1 MAGRAVEGQEGWIL
15 AVEFPQRPVQQSLAS
30 SLCRE
35 SHWKCLLLTL
45 LMYGCFATLV
55 WCALCRVPVLGSSSI
70 PLGSDDDATSAAYYN
85 DILHLESPCSSGYVY
100 IPLAFL
106 AMLYVVYLVECWH
119 CFSKTAMLAHAEFQE
134 VYERVQRLQQA
145 TPCIWWKAISY
156 HYVRR
161 TRQVTRYRNGDAYT
175 TTQVYHER
183 VNTHASSSEFD
194 YARYGVKDVS
204 KELLDLQLH
213 PAVRLR
219 FTKCFSFS
227 SARAEAAYLTQRAR
241 FFGENE
247 GLDDYMEAREGMHL
261 KNVDF
266 REHILAFP
274 DPTHQPW
281 FSRHRVFWLASAFLL
296 SWPLRV
302 VSEYRT
308 AYVHYHVEKLFGEDE
323 DTGGGGGG
331 VGGGP
336 GRGVRGDGVEGGT
349 ENGIHPH
356 IGIGI
361 GLNGTSYRAIS
372 RVNTVDMTELEWHIR
387 CNQQMVPS
395 YSEAL
400 LMDLESSGVSNPTAS
415 TPISGPL
422 GITPSQG
429 TNPPPLALPVVFNSA
444 YLLQS
449 CPRCRRTTSSSSLP
463 SRLRAPM
470 GTTALLNATVA
481 GIRAAGPGSGAM
493 GGRLVLSRSGFSLG
507 RLAGGRQNSLFHSR
521 SMGGGLGGS
530 REEGGGSTGGSSGG
544 GGGGGGGGF
553 LGLGSR
559 QDNEETRGVLEGEGD
574 EEEEE
579 QEEEAMRRENRV
591 RGGTERDEEAEQD
604 SGAGGEAREG
614 ERDRPPSYQDA
625 FFFPVL
631 IIHGEE
637 SCHAGDD
644 M

>member
-1 MAGRAVEGQEGWIL
+1 MCYAADVGLES
-15 AVEFPQRPVQQSLAS
+15 RPVQQSLAS

-45 LMYGCFATLV
+45 LMYGCFATLA
-55 WCALCRVPVLGSSSI
+55 WCALCRVPVLGSSSSV
-70 PLGSDDDATSAAYYN
+70 PLGADDDATSAAYYN

-204 KELLDLQLH
+204 KELLDLQRH

-274 DPTHQPW
+274 DPAHQPW

-302 VSEYRT
+302 VSEYRI

-323 DTGGGGGG
+323 DGGGGL
-331 VGGGP
+331 
-336 GRGVRGDGVEGGT
+336 GRGGREDGVGT
-349 ENGIHPH
+349 ENGIHP
-356 IGIGI
+356 GI

-400 LMDLESSGVSNPTAS
+400 LMDLDMNGGTNPTAS
-415 TPISGPL
+415 TPISGPASS
-422 GITPSQG
+422 TPSQG
-429 TNPPPLALPVVFNSA
+429 TNPLPLALPVVFNSA

-481 GIRAAGPGSGAM
+481 GIRAAGQGGGAI

-507 RLAGGRQNSLFHSR
+507 RLGGGRQNNLFHSR

-530 REEGGGSTGGSSGG
+530 REDGGGGGS
-544 GGGGGGGGF
+544 GGGGGGF

-574 EEEEE
+574 DDEEEE
-579 QEEEAMRRENRV
+579 QQQEEEVRRREQV
-591 RGGTERDEEAEQD
+591 RGSREGDEETDQD
-604 SGAGGEAREG
+604 SGGGGEVREG
-614 ERDRPPSYQDA
+614 DGGGRERPPSYQDA

>member
-1 MAGRAVEGQEGWIL
+1 MPTEEETAAAEEPILEDGSGREQ
-15 AVEFPQRPVQQSLAS
+15 QRPVQQSLAS

-45 LMYGCFATLV
+45 LMYGCFATLA
-55 WCALCRVPVLGSSSI
+55 WCALCRVPVLGSAALH
-70 PLGSDDDATSAAYYN
+70 LGTDDDAAAAAYYH

-119 CFSKTAMLAHAEFQE
+119 CFSKTAMLANAEFQE
-134 VYERVQRLQQA
+134 VYERVQKLQQA

-281 FSRHRVFWLASAFLL
+281 FSRHKVFWLASVLLL

-323 DTGGGGGG
+323 DSSNGNGPAGGG
-331 VGGGP
+331 
-336 GRGVRGDGVEGGT
+336 RGEGTEGGT
-349 ENGIHPH
+349 ENGVHS
-356 IGIGI
+356 GGVVI
-361 GLNGTSYRAIS
+361 GLNGSSYRAIS

-400 LMDLESSGVSNPTAS
+400 LMDLDNGGGTNNAAV
-415 TPISGPL
+415 TPVSGPPGAL
-422 GITPSQG
+422 
-429 TNPPPLALPVVFNSA
+429 NPELARPPLALPVVLNSA

-481 GIRAAGPGSGAM
+481 GIRAAGQGGGTI

-507 RLAGGRQNSLFHSR
+507 RLGGVRQNSLFHSR
-521 SMGGGLGGS
+521 SMGGGLAGS
-530 REEGGGSTGGSSGG
+530 REEGTGSGAERGS
-544 GGGGGGGGF
+544 GGGF

-574 EEEEE
+574 DDEEEEEE
-579 QEEEAMRRENRV
+579 QLEEVRR
-591 RGGTERDEEAEQD
+591 RGARDREGETEQD
-604 SGAGGEAREG
+604 GEAAGEAREG

-631 IIHGEE
+631 IIHGDE
-637 SCHAGDD
+637 SCHAGDAV
-644 M
+644 

>member
-1 MAGRAVEGQEGWIL
+1 MQTEEETAAAEEPILEEGSEREQ
-15 AVEFPQRPVQQSLAS
+15 QRPVQQSLAS

-45 LMYGCFATLV
+45 LMYGCFATLA
-55 WCALCRVPVLGSSSI
+55 WCALCRVPVLGSSSVSAD
-70 PLGSDDDATSAAYYN
+70 GTSAAYY
-85 DILHLESPCSSGYVY
+85 IQHLESPCSSGYVY

-204 KELLDLQLH
+204 KELLDLQQH

-266 REHILAFP
+266 REHILAFS
-274 DPTHQPW
+274 DPAHQPW
-281 FSRHRVFWLASAFLL
+281 FSRHKVFWLASAFLL

-323 DTGGGGGG
+323 DTVGG
-331 VGGGP
+331 VGGGGP
-336 GRGVRGDGVEGGT
+336 GGGGRGDGVEGGT
-349 ENGIHPH
+349 ENGIHPGGIS
-356 IGIGI
+356 IGIGV
-361 GLNGTSYRAIS
+361 NGTSYRAIS

-400 LMDLESSGVSNPTAS
+400 LMDLEMSGGTNPTAS
-415 TPISGPL
+415 TPISGPQ

-449 CPRCRRTTSSSSLP
+449 CPRCRRTTSSASLP
-463 SRLRAPM
+463 SRLRASM

-481 GIRAAGPGSGAM
+481 GIRAAGQGGGGM

-507 RLAGGRQNSLFHSR
+507 RLGGGRQNSLFHSR

-530 REEGGGSTGGSSGG
+530 REDGGGGGVSG

-559 QDNEETRGVLEGEGD
+559 QNNEETRGVLEGEGD
-574 EEEEE
+574 DDEEEE
-579 QEEEAMRRENRV
+579 QEQRRRED
-591 RGGTERDEEAEQD
+591 RGRGRRERDEEAEQD
-604 SGAGGEAREG
+604 NAGGGEAREG

>member
-1 MAGRAVEGQEGWIL
+1 MQTEEETAAAEEPILEEGSGREQ
-15 AVEFPQRPVQQSLAS
+15 QRPVQQSLAS

-45 LMYGCFATLV
+45 LMYGCFATLA
-55 WCALCRVPVLGSSSI
+55 WCALCRVPVLGSSSVSAD
-70 PLGSDDDATSAAYYN
+70 GTSAAYY
-85 DILHLESPCSSGYVY
+85 IQHLESPCSSGYVY

-204 KELLDLQLH
+204 KELLDLQQH

-266 REHILAFP
+266 REHILAFS
-274 DPTHQPW
+274 DPAHQPW
-281 FSRHRVFWLASAFLL
+281 FSRHKVFWLASAFLL

-323 DTGGGGGG
+323 DTVGG
-331 VGGGP
+331 VGGGGP
-336 GRGVRGDGVEGGT
+336 GGGGRGDGVEGGT
-349 ENGIHPH
+349 ENGIHPGGIS
-356 IGIGI
+356 IGIGV
-361 GLNGTSYRAIS
+361 NGTSYRAIS

-400 LMDLESSGVSNPTAS
+400 LMDLETSGGTNPTAS
-415 TPISGPL
+415 TPISGPQ

-449 CPRCRRTTSSSSLP
+449 CPRCRRTTSSASLP
-463 SRLRAPM
+463 SRLRASM

-481 GIRAAGPGSGAM
+481 GIRAAGQGGGGM

-507 RLAGGRQNSLFHSR
+507 RLGGGRQNSLFHSR

-530 REEGGGSTGGSSGG
+530 REDGGGGGVSG

-559 QDNEETRGVLEGEGD
+559 QNNEETRGVLEGEGD
-574 EEEEE
+574 DDEEEE
-579 QEEEAMRRENRV
+579 QEQRRRED
-591 RGGTERDEEAEQD
+591 RGRGRRERDEEAEQD
-604 SGAGGEAREG
+604 NAGGGEAREG

>member
-1 MAGRAVEGQEGWIL
+1 MQTEEETAAAEEPILEEGSGREQ
-15 AVEFPQRPVQQSLAS
+15 QRPVQQSLAS

-45 LMYGCFATLV
+45 LMYGCFATLA
-55 WCALCRVPVLGSSSI
+55 WCALCRIPVLGSSISAD
-70 PLGSDDDATSAAYYN
+70 GTSAAY
-85 DILHLESPCSSGYVY
+85 DIRQWESPCSSGYVY

-274 DPTHQPW
+274 DPAHQPW

-323 DTGGGGGG
+323 DNSGG
-331 VGGGP
+331 VGGGGP
-336 GRGVRGDGVEGGT
+336 GGGGRGDGVEGGT
-349 ENGIHPH
+349 ENGIHPGG
-356 IGIGI
+356 IPIGI

-400 LMDLESSGVSNPTAS
+400 LMDLDTSGGTNPTVS
-415 TPISGPL
+415 TPISGPP

-449 CPRCRRTTSSSSLP
+449 CPRCRRTTSSASLP

-481 GIRAAGPGSGAM
+481 GIRAAGQGSGGM

-507 RLAGGRQNSLFHSR
+507 RLGGGRQNSLFHSR
-521 SMGGGLGGS
+521 SMGGGLGGC
-530 REEGGGSTGGSSGG
+530 REDGGGSGG
-544 GGGGGGGGF
+544 GGGGGGGSGGGF

-559 QDNEETRGVLEGEGD
+559 QNNEETRGVLEGEGD

-579 QEEEAMRRENRV
+579 EEQEERRRED
-591 RGGTERDEEAEQD
+591 RGRGRRERDEEAEQE
-604 SGAGGEAREG
+604 SAGGGEARDG

>member
-1 MAGRAVEGQEGWIL
+1 MQTEEETAAAEEPILEEGSGREQ
-15 AVEFPQRPVQQSLAS
+15 QRPVQQSLAS

-45 LMYGCFATLV
+45 LMYGCFATLA
-55 WCALCRVPVLGSSSI
+55 WCALCRVPVLGSSSVSAD
-70 PLGSDDDATSAAYYN
+70 GTSAAYY
-85 DILHLESPCSSGYVY
+85 IQHLESPCSSGYVY

-204 KELLDLQLH
+204 KELLDLQQH

-266 REHILAFP
+266 REHILAFS
-274 DPTHQPW
+274 DPAHQPW
-281 FSRHRVFWLASAFLL
+281 FSRHKVFWLASAFLL

-323 DTGGGGGG
+323 DTVGG
-331 VGGGP
+331 VGGGGP
-336 GRGVRGDGVEGGT
+336 GGGGRGDGVEGGT
-349 ENGIHPH
+349 ENGIHPGGIS
-356 IGIGI
+356 IGIGV
-361 GLNGTSYRAIS
+361 NGTSYRAIS

-400 LMDLESSGVSNPTAS
+400 LMDLETSGGTNPTAS
-415 TPISGPL
+415 TPISGPQ

-449 CPRCRRTTSSSSLP
+449 CPRCRRTTSSASLP
-463 SRLRAPM
+463 SRLRASM

-481 GIRAAGPGSGAM
+481 GIRAAGQGGGGM

-507 RLAGGRQNSLFHSR
+507 RLGGGRQNSLFHSR

-530 REEGGGSTGGSSGG
+530 REDGGGGGGGGGVSG

-559 QDNEETRGVLEGEGD
+559 QNNEETRGVLEGEGD
-574 EEEEE
+574 DDEEEE
-579 QEEEAMRRENRV
+579 QEQTRRED
-591 RGGTERDEEAEQD
+591 RGRGRRERDEEAEQD
-604 SGAGGEAREG
+604 NAGGGEAREG

>member
-1 MAGRAVEGQEGWIL
+1 MQTEEETATAEEPILDEGSGRDQ
-15 AVEFPQRPVQQSLAS
+15 QRPVQQSLGS

-45 LMYGCFATLV
+45 LMYGCFATLA
-55 WCALCRVPVLGSSSI
+55 WCALCRVSVLSSSI
-70 PLGSDDDATSAAYYN
+70 PRGADGDATSAAYYN

-274 DPTHQPW
+274 DPAHQPW

-323 DTGGGGGG
+323 DGGGGGG
-331 VGGGP
+331 VGGG
-336 GRGVRGDGVEGGT
+336 GRGDRVEGGT
-349 ENGIHPH
+349 ENGIHP
-356 IGIGI
+356 
-361 GLNGTSYRAIS
+361 GLNGSYRAIS

-400 LMDLESSGVSNPTAS
+400 LMDLDMSVGTNPTAS
-415 TPISGPL
+415 TPISGPTSS
-422 GITPSQG
+422 TPSQG

-481 GIRAAGPGSGAM
+481 GIRAVGQGGGGI

-507 RLAGGRQNSLFHSR
+507 RLGGVRQNSLFHSR

-530 REEGGGSTGGSSGG
+530 REDGGGSGGGS
-544 GGGGGGGGF
+544 GGGGGGF

-559 QDNEETRGVLEGEGD
+559 QDNEETRGVLEGEGE

-579 QEEEAMRRENRV
+579 QQQQEEVTRREQGREERR
-591 RGGTERDEEAEQD
+591 RGDRERDEEAEQD
-604 SGAGGEAREG
+604 SGGLGEVREG
-614 ERDRPPSYQDA
+614 DGGGRERPPSYQDA

>member
-1 MAGRAVEGQEGWIL
+1 MQTEEETAAAEEPILEEGSGREQ
-15 AVEFPQRPVQQSLAS
+15 QRPVQQSLAS

-45 LMYGCFATLV
+45 LMYGCFATLA
-55 WCALCRVPVLGSSSI
+55 WCALCRVPVLGSSSVSAD
-70 PLGSDDDATSAAYYN
+70 GTSAAYY
-85 DILHLESPCSSGYVY
+85 IQHLESPCSSGYVY

-204 KELLDLQLH
+204 KELLDLQQH

-266 REHILAFP
+266 REHILAFS
-274 DPTHQPW
+274 DPAHQPW
-281 FSRHRVFWLASAFLL
+281 FSRHKVFWLASAFLL

-323 DTGGGGGG
+323 DTVGG
-331 VGGGP
+331 VGGGGP
-336 GRGVRGDGVEGGT
+336 GGGGRGDGVEGGT
-349 ENGIHPH
+349 ENGIHPGGIS
-356 IGIGI
+356 IGIGV
-361 GLNGTSYRAIS
+361 NGTSYRAIS

-400 LMDLESSGVSNPTAS
+400 LMDLEMSGGTNPTAS
-415 TPISGPL
+415 TPISGPQ

-449 CPRCRRTTSSSSLP
+449 CPRCRRTTSSASLP
-463 SRLRAPM
+463 SRLRASM

-481 GIRAAGPGSGAM
+481 GIRAAGQGGGGM

-507 RLAGGRQNSLFHSR
+507 RLGGGRQNSLFHSR

-530 REEGGGSTGGSSGG
+530 REDGGGGGVSG

-559 QDNEETRGVLEGEGD
+559 QNNEETRGVLEGEGD
-574 EEEEE
+574 DDEEEE
-579 QEEEAMRRENRV
+579 QEQRRRED
-591 RGGTERDEEAEQD
+591 RGRGRRERDEEAEQD
-604 SGAGGEAREG
+604 NAGGGEAREG

>member
-1 MAGRAVEGQEGWIL
+1 MCINGRGEGGGDRDRENGLKDGWREG
-15 AVEFPQRPVQQSLAS
+15 QRPVQQSLAS

-45 LMYGCFATLV
+45 LMYGCFATLI
-55 WCALCRVPVLGSSSI
+55 WCALCRVPVLGSASI
-70 PLGSDDDATSAAYYN
+70 PLGADDDATSAAYYN

-119 CFSKTAMLAHAEFQE
+119 CFSKTAMLAN
-134 VYERVQRLQQA
+134 RLQQA

-266 REHILAFP
+266 P
-274 DPTHQPW
+274 
-281 FSRHRVFWLASAFLL
+281 SAFLL

-302 VSEYRT
+302 VSEFRT

-323 DTGGGGGG
+323 DAVLGGG
-331 VGGGP
+331 
-336 GRGVRGDGVEGGT
+336 
-349 ENGIHPH
+349 
-356 IGIGI
+356 
-361 GLNGTSYRAIS
+361 AIS

-400 LMDLESSGVSNPTAS
+400 LMDLDLT
-415 TPISGPL
+415 
-422 GITPSQG
+422 
-429 TNPPPLALPVVFNSA
+429 

-449 CPRCRRTTSSSSLP
+449 CPRCRRTTSSSTGP
-463 SRLRAPM
+463 
-470 GTTALLNATVA
+470 A
-481 GIRAAGPGSGAM
+481 GGGI

-507 RLAGGRQNSLFHSR
+507 RLGGGRQNSLFHSR
-521 SMGGGLGGS
+521 SIGGGLGGT
-530 REEGGGSTGGSSGG
+530 RGEEREGG
-544 GGGGGGGGF
+544 
-553 LGLGSR
+553 
-559 QDNEETRGVLEGEGD
+559 
-574 EEEEE
+574 
-579 QEEEAMRRENRV
+579 RE
-591 RGGTERDEEAEQD
+591 
-604 SGAGGEAREG
+604 
-614 ERDRPPSYQDA
+614 RPPSYEDA

-631 IIHGEE
+631 IIHGDE

>member
-1 MAGRAVEGQEGWIL
+1 MT
-15 AVEFPQRPVQQSLAS
+15 PPPP
-30 SLCRE
+30 
-35 SHWKCLLLTL
+35 
-45 LMYGCFATLV
+45 YY
-55 WCALCRVPVLGSSSI
+55 
-70 PLGSDDDATSAAYYN
+70 DDK
-85 DILHLESPCSSGYVY
+85 LQLESPCSSGYVY

-219 FTKCFSFS
+219 FTKCFSRGSLGTGCSGWRPLS
-227 SARAEAAYLTQRAR
+227 SCHGRC
-241 FFGENE
+241 G
-247 GLDDYMEAREGMHL
+247 
-261 KNVDF
+261 
-266 REHILAFP
+266 
-274 DPTHQPW
+274 
-281 FSRHRVFWLASAFLL
+281 
-296 SWPLRV
+296 V

-323 DTGGGGGG
+323 DAVGGGGC
-331 VGGGP
+331 GGGRP
-336 GRGVRGDGVEGGT
+336 GGGGRGDGIEGVA
-349 ENGIHPH
+349 ENGVHPG
-356 IGIGI
+356 GIGI
-361 GLNGTSYRAIS
+361 GTGLNGSSYRAIS

-400 LMDLESSGVSNPTAS
+400 LMDLDTSGGTNPTVS
-415 TPISGPL
+415 TPLSGPL
-422 GITPSQG
+422 GSTPNQEVSR
-429 TNPPPLALPVVFNSA
+429 PPIALPVVFNSA

-481 GIRAAGPGSGAM
+481 GIRAAGPGGGAI

-507 RLAGGRQNSLFHSR
+507 RLGGGRQNSLFHSR

-530 REEGGGSTGGSSGG
+530 REDGAGG
-544 GGGGGGGGF
+544 GGAGGGAGGGF

-579 QEEEAMRRENRV
+579 DEQEERRDD
-591 RGGTERDEEAEQD
+591 GGRERDEEAAQD
-604 SGAGGEAREG
+604 GGGGGGGKGGRQGSATVIPGRILLSCPHHTRRGELPRRRRHVTIRRRTPGRGGCNRLPADTPSDRQQKESEGVSAGSHRTNRRKASKLGGEPTNKLTWTTSWLQVQPA
-614 ERDRPPSYQDA
+614 DS
-625 FFFPVL
+625 
-631 IIHGEE
+631 H
-637 SCHAGDD
+637 
-644 M
+644 

>member
-1 MAGRAVEGQEGWIL
+1 MQDAADGEEPIL
-15 AVEFPQRPVQQSLAS
+15 AGTAREEQRPVKQSLAS

-45 LMYGCFATLV
+45 LMYGCFGTLT
-55 WCALCRVPVLGSSSI
+55 WCELCKVPVLTV
-70 PLGSDDDATSAAYYN
+70 PLELAATVLENEDQSTTSGAVNAYSP
-85 DILHLESPCSSGYVY
+85 DELTLDSPCSSGYVY

-119 CFSKTAMLAHAEFQE
+119 CYSKTAMLAQAEVAE

-183 VNTHASSSEFD
+183 VNTHAASSEFD
-194 YARYGVKDVS
+194 YARLGVKDVS
-204 KELLDLQLH
+204 KELRGLMEY

-266 REHILAFP
+266 REHMLAFP
-274 DPTHQPW
+274 DPARQPW
-281 FSRHRVFWLASAFLL
+281 YARRRVFWLASAMLL

-302 VSEYRT
+302 VAEYRT
-308 AYVHYHVEKLFGEDE
+308 AYVHYHVEKLFGDE
-323 DTGGGGGG
+323 DDSSRGDGSENGGINENVNGLGGGG
-331 VGGGP
+331 
-336 GRGVRGDGVEGGT
+336 
-349 ENGIHPH
+349 
-356 IGIGI
+356 IGS
-361 GLNGTSYRAIS
+361 SYRAIS

-400 LMDLESSGVSNPTAS
+400 LMDPGSDGN
-415 TPISGPL
+415 
-422 GITPSQG
+422 QG
-429 TNPPPLALPVVFNSA
+429 TNPTSAGANSNTGGPTLPVAFASA

-449 CPRCRRTTSSSSLP
+449 CPRCRRSTSSMSLP
-463 SRLRAPM
+463 SRLRGP
-470 GTTALLNATVA
+470 TATLLTGTVA
-481 GIRAAGPGSGAM
+481 GMRASGA
-493 GGRLVLSRSGFSLG
+493 GGVAGGPGRLVLSRSGFSLG
-507 RLAGGRQNSLFHSR
+507 RLQTTRPTSLFHSR
-521 SMGGGLGGS
+521 SVGGGLGG
-530 REEGGGSTGGSSGG
+530 RGEEGSGAG
-544 GGGGGGGGF
+544 AGGGGF

-559 QDNEETRGVLEGEGD
+559 QDEESRGVLEGEG
-574 EEEEE
+574 EEEE
-579 QEEEAMRRENRV
+579 QGHEDAGEEERERQ
-591 RGGTERDEEAEQD
+591 EEEAEQTED
-604 SGAGGEAREG
+604 SNREEGREG
-614 ERDRPPSYQDA
+614 ERDRPPAYQDA

-631 IIHGEE
+631 IVHGEE
-637 SCHAGDD
+637 SCHSGDNIS
-644 M
+644 

>member
-1 MAGRAVEGQEGWIL
+1 MQTEEETATAEEPILEDGSGREQ
-15 AVEFPQRPVQQSLAS
+15 QRPVQQSFGS

-45 LMYGCFATLV
+45 LMYGCFATLA
-55 WCALCRVPVLGSSSI
+55 WCALCRVPVLGSSSG

-119 CFSKTAMLAHAEFQE
+119 CFSKTAMLANAEFQE

-194 YARYGVKDVS
+194 YGRYGVKDVS

-274 DPTHQPW
+274 DPTRQPW
-281 FSRHRVFWLASAFLL
+281 FSRHKVFWLASAFLM

-323 DTGGGGGG
+323 DGG
-331 VGGGP
+331 
-336 GRGVRGDGVEGGT
+336 RGDGVEGGT
-349 ENGIHPH
+349 ENGLHP
-356 IGIGI
+356 GI
-361 GLNGTSYRAIS
+361 NGTSYRAIS

-400 LMDLESSGVSNPTAS
+400 LMDLEMSGGTNPTAS
-415 TPISGPL
+415 TPISGAASS
-422 GITPSQG
+422 TPSTG
-429 TNPPPLALPVVFNSA
+429 PNPPPLALPVVFNSA

-470 GTTALLNATVA
+470 GNTALLNATVA
-481 GIRAAGPGSGAM
+481 GIRAAGQGGGGGI

-507 RLAGGRQNSLFHSR
+507 RLAAGRPNSLFHSR
-521 SMGGGLGGS
+521 SMGGGLGG
-530 REEGGGSTGGSSGG
+530 RGGGSS
-544 GGGGGGGGF
+544 GGGGGF

-579 QEEEAMRRENRV
+579 EEQQQEEEAAAAVVMRRDQG
-591 RGGTERDEEAEQD
+591 RGERDEDAEPD
-604 SGAGGEAREG
+604 SAGTGEGRESEG
-614 ERDRPPSYQDA
+614 GGRERPPSYQDA

-637 SCHAGDD
+637 SCHGGDD

>member
-1 MAGRAVEGQEGWIL
+1 MQVEVPVPPETGEDTNTEERDGSQRE
-15 AVEFPQRPVQQSLAS
+15 EQRPVQQSLAA

-35 SHWKCLLLTL
+35 FHWKCFVLTG
-45 LMYGCFATLV
+45 LMYGCFAALG
-55 WCALCRVPVLGSSSI
+55 WCAVCRVPVLGSGEYVVD
-70 PLGSDDDATSAAYYN
+70 LETSAAATVAFS
-85 DILHLESPCSSGYVY
+85 DGPLLHLHQESPCFSGYIY
-100 IPLAFL
+100 IPLTFL

-119 CFSKTAMLAHAEFQE
+119 CYSKTAILAHAETAE
-134 VYERVQRLQQA
+134 VYERVTRLQQA

-194 YARYGVKDVS
+194 YGRHGVKDVS
-204 KELLDLQLH
+204 KELRGMQEY

-219 FTKCFSFS
+219 FTKCFSFA

-241 FFGENE
+241 FFGDNE

-274 DPTHQPW
+274 DPNRPPW
-281 FSRHRVFWLASAFLL
+281 YSRHRVFWLASVFLL

-308 AYVHYHVEKLFGEDE
+308 AYVHYHVEKLFGEEAIRE
-323 DTGGGGGG
+323 DGGG
-331 VGGGP
+331 VDG
-336 GRGVRGDGVEGGT
+336 GVEIGGAPG
-349 ENGIHPH
+349 ERSQNG
-356 IGIGI
+356 GS
-361 GLNGTSYRAIS
+361 SYRAIS

-400 LMDLESSGVSNPTAS
+400 LMDLERESNGGVSGTTSTS
-415 TPISGPL
+415 TPGGPGSGPIRG
-422 GITPSQG
+422 GI
-429 TNPPPLALPVVFNSA
+429 PVGMAHPVAFSTA

-463 SRLRAPM
+463 SRLRAPT
-470 GTTALLNATVA
+470 GNQALLNGTVA
-481 GIRAAGPGSGAM
+481 GARASAVGAAGARANGSAGIAGGQGGGSQGGGGGVGGG

-507 RLAGGRQNSLFHSR
+507 RLGGSRPKPASLFHSR
-521 SMGGGLGGS
+521 SVGGGLGGG
-530 REEGGGSTGGSSGG
+530 RAEDA
-544 GGGGGGGGF
+544 GGGGGF

-559 QDNEETRGVLEGEGD
+559 QSQNDDEESRGVLEGDRD
-574 EEEEE
+574 EEEEDELEEGREGGE
-579 QEEEAMRRENRV
+579 QGGGGRG
-591 RGGTERDEEAEQD
+591 RGGTGTGPNRQCIFLPGVDR
-604 SGAGGEAREG
+604 SWRGELPWRG
-614 ERDRPPSYQDA
+614 
-625 FFFPVL
+625 
-631 IIHGEE
+631 
-637 SCHAGDD
+637 
-644 M
+644 

>member
-1 MAGRAVEGQEGWIL
+1 TGLRGGKDNGVIPSFL
-15 AVEFPQRPVQQSLAS
+15 FFFFCHLLCCSFQRPVQQSLAS

-45 LMYGCFATLV
+45 LMYGCFATLA
-55 WCALCRVPVLGSSSI
+55 WCALCRIPVLGSSISAD
-70 PLGSDDDATSAAYYN
+70 GTSAAY
-85 DILHLESPCSSGYVY
+85 DIRQWESPCSSGYVY

-119 CFSKTAMLAHAEFQE
+119 CFSKTAMLAHE

-274 DPTHQPW
+274 DPAHQPW

-323 DTGGGGGG
+323 DNSGG
-331 VGGGP
+331 VGGG
-336 GRGVRGDGVEGGT
+336 G
-349 ENGIHPH
+349 
-356 IGIGI
+356 
-361 GLNGTSYRAIS
+361 AIS

-400 LMDLESSGVSNPTAS
+400 LMDLDT
-415 TPISGPL
+415 T
-422 GITPSQG
+422 
-429 TNPPPLALPVVFNSA
+429 

-449 CPRCRRTTSSSSLP
+449 CPRCRRTTSSASLP
-463 SRLRAPM
+463 SRLR
-470 GTTALLNATVA
+470 
-481 GIRAAGPGSGAM
+481 GSGGM

-507 RLAGGRQNSLFHSR
+507 RLGGGRQNSLA
-521 SMGGGLGGS
+521 G
-530 REEGGGSTGGSSGG
+530 
-544 GGGGGGGGF
+544 
-553 LGLGSR
+553 
-559 QDNEETRGVLEGEGD
+559 
-574 EEEEE
+574 
-579 QEEEAMRRENRV
+579 
-591 RGGTERDEEAEQD
+591 
-604 SGAGGEAREG
+604 GGEARDG

-637 SCHAGDD
+637 SCHGDGSD
-644 M
+644 DFGKPKT

>member
-1 MAGRAVEGQEGWIL
+1 MRTEEEEEEAAAERPILEDASGREQ
-15 AVEFPQRPVQQSLAS
+15 QRPLQQSLAS
-30 SLCRE
+30 ALCRE

-45 LMYGCFATLV
+45 LMYGCFATLA
-55 WCALCRVPVLGSSSI
+55 WCALCRVDVLGSSSVT
-70 PLGSDDDATSAAYYN
+70 GDDDATSAAYYN
-85 DILHLESPCSSGYVY
+85 DILQSESPCSSGYVY

-119 CFSKTAMLAHAEFQE
+119 CFSKMAMLAHAEFQE
-134 VYERVQRLQQA
+134 VFERVQRLQQA

-274 DPTHQPW
+274 DPAHQPW
-281 FSRHRVFWLASAFLL
+281 FSKHWVFWLASAFLL

-323 DTGGGGGG
+323 DGSGGGGGG
-331 VGGGP
+331 LGG
-336 GRGVRGDGVEGGT
+336 RGDGVEGGT
-349 ENGIHPH
+349 ENGLHPG
-356 IGIGI
+356 GIGA

-400 LMDLESSGVSNPTAS
+400 LMDMDLSGGSHQTAS
-415 TPISGPL
+415 TPISGPPCS
-422 GITPSQG
+422 TPSQG
-429 TNPPPLALPVVFNSA
+429 SNPLPLALPVVFNSA

-481 GIRAAGPGSGAM
+481 GIRAAGQGGGATA
-493 GGRLVLSRSGFSLG
+493 GRLVLSRSGFSLG
-507 RLAGGRQNSLFHSR
+507 RLGGGRQNNLFHSR

-530 REEGGGSTGGSSGG
+530 REEGTGSGGGSGGGSS
-544 GGGGGGGGF
+544 GGF

-559 QDNEETRGVLEGEGD
+559 QDNEETRGVLEGDGEDD
-574 EEEEE
+574 EEVVREEE
-579 QEEEAMRRENRV
+579 VRRTEE
-591 RGGTERDEEAEQD
+591 GGRERDEED
-604 SGAGGEAREG
+604 GGGGAGEGREG
-614 ERDRPPSYQDA
+614 STGGRERPPSYQDA

>member
-1 MAGRAVEGQEGWIL
+1 MFYFLI
-15 AVEFPQRPVQQSLAS
+15 FF
-30 SLCRE
+30 LCNC
-35 SHWKCLLLTL
+35 K
-45 LMYGCFATLV
+45 
-55 WCALCRVPVLGSSSI
+55 
-70 PLGSDDDATSAAYYN
+70 
-85 DILHLESPCSSGYVY
+85 
-100 IPLAFL
+100 
-106 AMLYVVYLVECWH
+106 
-119 CFSKTAMLAHAEFQE
+119 
-134 VYERVQRLQQA
+134 
-145 TPCIWWKAISY
+145 
-156 HYVRR
+156 
-161 TRQVTRYRNGDAYT
+161 
-175 TTQVYHER
+175 
-183 VNTHASSSEFD
+183 
-194 YARYGVKDVS
+194 
-204 KELLDLQLH
+204 
-213 PAVRLR
+213 
-219 FTKCFSFS
+219 
-227 SARAEAAYLTQRAR
+227 RAR

-266 REHILAFP
+266 REHILAFS
-274 DPTHQPW
+274 DPAHQPW
-281 FSRHRVFWLASAFLL
+281 FSRNKVFWLASAFLL

-323 DTGGGGGG
+323 DTVGG
-331 VGGGP
+331 VGGGGP
-336 GRGVRGDGVEGGT
+336 GGGGRGDGIEGGT
-349 ENGIHPH
+349 ENGIHPGGIS
-356 IGIGI
+356 IGIGV
-361 GLNGTSYRAIS
+361 NGTSYRAIS

-400 LMDLESSGVSNPTAS
+400 LMDLETSGGTNPTAS
-415 TPISGPL
+415 TPISGPQ

-449 CPRCRRTTSSSSLP
+449 CPRCRRTTSSASLP
-463 SRLRAPM
+463 SRLRASM

-481 GIRAAGPGSGAM
+481 GIRAAGQGGGGM

-507 RLAGGRQNSLFHSR
+507 RLGGGRQNSLFHSR

-530 REEGGGSTGGSSGG
+530 REDGGGGGVSG

-559 QDNEETRGVLEGEGD
+559 QNNEETRGVLEGEGD
-574 EEEEE
+574 DDEEEE
-579 QEEEAMRRENRV
+579 QEQRRRED
-591 RGGTERDEEAEQD
+591 RGRGRRERDEEAEQD
-604 SGAGGEAREG
+604 NAGGGEAREG

>member
-1 MAGRAVEGQEGWIL
+1 MQDAADGEEPIL
-15 AVEFPQRPVQQSLAS
+15 AGTAREEQRPVKQSLAS

-45 LMYGCFATLV
+45 LMYGCFGTLT
-55 WCALCRVPVLGSSSI
+55 WCGLCKVPVLTV
-70 PLGSDDDATSAAYYN
+70 PEELAATVLENEDQSTTLAAANTYSP
-85 DILHLESPCSSGYVY
+85 DELALDSPCSSGYVY

-119 CFSKTAMLAHAEFQE
+119 CYSKTAMLAQAEVAE

-183 VNTHASSSEFD
+183 VNTHAASSEFD
-194 YARYGVKDVS
+194 YARLGVKDVS
-204 KELLDLQLH
+204 KELRGLMEH

-266 REHILAFP
+266 REHMLAFP
-274 DPTHQPW
+274 DPARQPW
-281 FSRHRVFWLASAFLL
+281 YARRRVFWLASALLL

-302 VSEYRT
+302 VAEYRT
-308 AYVHYHVEKLFGEDE
+308 AYVHYHVEKLFGDE
-323 DTGGGGGG
+323 DDSS
-331 VGGGP
+331 
-336 GRGVRGDGVEGGT
+336 RGDGSDNGGIN
-349 ENGIHPH
+349 ENVNGPGGGC
-356 IGIGI
+356 IGS
-361 GLNGTSYRAIS
+361 SYRAIS

-400 LMDLESSGVSNPTAS
+400 LMDPGTDGN
-415 TPISGPL
+415 
-422 GITPSQG
+422 QG
-429 TNPPPLALPVVFNSA
+429 TNPHPPGANSNTGGPTLPVAFASA

-449 CPRCRRTTSSSSLP
+449 CPRCRRSTSSMSLP
-463 SRLRAPM
+463 SRLRGPTA
-470 GTTALLNATVA
+470 ALLTGTVA
-481 GIRAAGPGSGAM
+481 GMRASGAGGAAGGP
-493 GGRLVLSRSGFSLG
+493 GRLVLSRSGFSLG
-507 RLAGGRQNSLFHSR
+507 RLQATRPTSLFHSR
-521 SMGGGLGGS
+521 SVGGGLGG
-530 REEGGGSTGGSSGG
+530 RGEEGSGAG
-544 GGGGGGGGF
+544 TGGGGF
-553 LGLGSR
+553 LGLSSR
-559 QDNEETRGVLEGEGD
+559 QDEESRGVLMGEG

-579 QEEEAMRRENRV
+579 QGNQVAREEERERQ
-591 RGGTERDEEAEQD
+591 EEEAEQPED
-604 SGAGGEAREG
+604 SNREEG
-614 ERDRPPSYQDA
+614 RESERDRPPTYQDA

-631 IIHGEE
+631 IVHGEE
-637 SCHAGDD
+637 SCHSGGDIS
-644 M
+644 

>member
-1 MAGRAVEGQEGWIL
+1 MQTDTADGEEPILPGTGREE
-15 AVEFPQRPVQQSLAS
+15 QRPVKQSLAS

-45 LMYGCFATLV
+45 LMYGCFGTLT
-55 WCALCRVPVLGSSSI
+55 WCGLCKVPVLTVPVELAATVLENEDQST
-70 PLGSDDDATSAAYYN
+70 TSAAGNSYIP
-85 DILHLESPCSSGYVY
+85 DELALDSPCSSGYVY

-119 CFSKTAMLAHAEFQE
+119 CYSKTAMLAQAEVAE

-183 VNTHASSSEFD
+183 VNTHAASSEFD
-194 YARYGVKDVS
+194 YGRLGVKDVS
-204 KELLDLQLH
+204 KELRGLMDN

-266 REHILAFP
+266 REHMLAFP
-274 DPTHQPW
+274 DPARQPW
-281 FSRHRVFWLASAFLL
+281 YARRRIFWLASALLL

-302 VSEYRT
+302 VAEYRT
-308 AYVHYHVEKLFGEDE
+308 AYVHYHVEKLFGDE
-323 DTGGGGGG
+323 DDSSRGDGSENGVLNENVSGPGGGG
-331 VGGGP
+331 
-336 GRGVRGDGVEGGT
+336 
-349 ENGIHPH
+349 
-356 IGIGI
+356 IGS
-361 GLNGTSYRAIS
+361 SYRAIS

-400 LMDLESSGVSNPTAS
+400 LMDPGLDGN
-415 TPISGPL
+415 
-422 GITPSQG
+422 QG
-429 TNPPPLALPVVFNSA
+429 TNPPPAGTNSNTGGPALPVAFASA

-449 CPRCRRTTSSSSLP
+449 CPRCRRSTSSMSLP
-463 SRLRAPM
+463 SRLRGPTA
-470 GTTALLNATVA
+470 ALLTGTVA
-481 GIRAAGPGSGAM
+481 
-493 GGRLVLSRSGFSLG
+493 GRLVLSRSGFSLG
-507 RLAGGRQNSLFHSR
+507 RLQATRPTSLFHSR
-521 SMGGGLGGS
+521 SVGGGLGG
-530 REEGGGSTGGSSGG
+530 RGEEGSAAGA
-544 GGGGGGGGF
+544 GGGGF

-559 QDNEETRGVLEGEGD
+559 QDEESRGVLEGEG

-579 QEEEAMRRENRV
+579 QGNEEAGEEERERQEEEAEHPEDSNREE
-591 RGGTERDEEAEQD
+591 G
-604 SGAGGEAREG
+604 REG
-614 ERDRPPSYQDA
+614 ERDRPPAYQDA

-631 IIHGEE
+631 IVHGEE
-637 SCHAGDD
+637 SCHTGEDIS
-644 M
+644 